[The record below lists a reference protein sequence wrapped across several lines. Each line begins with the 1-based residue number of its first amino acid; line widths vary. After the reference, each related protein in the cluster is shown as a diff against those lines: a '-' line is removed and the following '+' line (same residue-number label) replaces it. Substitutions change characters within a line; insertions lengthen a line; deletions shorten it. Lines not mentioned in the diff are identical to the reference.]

1 MTRASIRAIIEG
13 TIIYWCVYYAAENDI
28 WFQNGNVAGLFV
40 WGGAMFNALLTNMM
54 IKITIL
60 HKSINRMMFYAIG
73 LQVIGYLGYQG
84 IAGSGIFTMSG

>member
-1 MTRASIRAIIEG
+1 
-13 TIIYWCVYYAAENDI
+13 
-28 WFQNGNVAGLFV
+28 
-40 WGGAMFNALLTNMM
+40 MFNALLTNMM